1 MYMQKLSYQIVVLAN
16 PSVGLPN
23 TKYTYLFLRLF
34 VSYCITFG
42 FYLDISKH
50 RKIIH
55 FYLISLHCVIFFT
68 DKMNSMGFFYHKSWW
83 NIWDCFSQLIPWRN
97 NVKTFEYIKK
107 KYWFLC
113 YSINPYNEPIFS
125 RVRLFTRSIVMN
137 SNEK

>member
-1 MYMQKLSYQIVVLAN
+1 MQKLSYQIVVLAN
-16 PSVGLPN
+16 PSVGLLN

-68 DKMNSMGFFYHKSWW
+68 DKMNSMVFFITKVDE
-83 NIWDCFSQLIPWRN
+83 IFGI
-97 NVKTFEYIKK
+97 V
-107 KYWFLC
+107 FL
-113 YSINPYNEPIFS
+113 
-125 RVRLFTRSIVMN
+125 N
-137 SNEK
+137 SFLGGIM

>member
-34 VSYCITFG
+34 VAYCITFG

-68 DKMNSMGFFYHKSWW
+68 DKMNSMVFFITKVNEIFGIVFLNSFLGGIMQRHS
-83 NIWDCFSQLIPWRN
+83 S
-97 NVKTFEYIKK
+97 TKK

-113 YSINPYNEPIFS
+113 YIINPYNEPIFS